1 MPIFSSETALGE
13 GLIGKREQHTQGT
26 AKSLTIIERYQ
37 PGDSPIHRLDPR
49 VKVGVALI
57 GIVGITT
64 TPTHAWP
71 AYPALWALIGTL
83 AVLAAIRVGR
93 LVRLAGIAL
102 PFALAA
108 LPLVFTM
115 PGEALTHVAGITIS
129 APGVARFAA
138 ILIKSWLSVQV
149 ALLLAMTTPFADL
162 LWALGSLRVP
172 GALITIVSFMYRY
185 LFTLRKEAERLI
197 RARTARSA
205 AQDGYR
211 SGGGLMW
218 RAQVAGGMVGSL
230 FLHSYERSER
240 VYAAMLARGYRGQM
254 RIMAPAALARRD
266 VMLGVIPVVFLLLI
280 EIAAVAWW
288 K

>member
-1 MPIFSSETALGE
+1 VGFPALFIAARFKPAAAE
-13 GLIGKREQHTQGT
+13 AMQNTL
-26 AKSLTIIERYQ
+26 ERYQ

-49 VKVGVALI
+49 VKVMVALI

-83 AVLAAIRVGR
+83 AALAMISVWR
-93 LVRLAGIAL
+93 LARLAGIAL

-108 LPLVFTM
+108 LPLIFTV
-115 PGEALTHVAGITIS
+115 PGDTLTHVAGITIS
-129 APGVARFAA
+129 APGVARFGA
-138 ILIKSWLSVQV
+138 ILVKSWLSVQV

-162 LWALGSLRVP
+162 LWALESLRVP
-172 GALITIVSFMYRY
+172 GVLIAIISFMYRY
-185 LFTLRKEAERLI
+185 LFTLREEAERLI

-205 AQDGYR
+205 AQDGYH
-211 SGGGLMW
+211 SGGGLTW
-218 RAQVAGGMVGSL
+218 RAQVAGGMVGNL
-230 FLHSYERSER
+230 FLRSYERSER

-254 RIMAPAALARRD
+254 RIMAPAPLTRRD
-266 VMLGVIPVVFLLLI
+266 VILGAIPVAMLVLI
-280 EIAAVAWW
+280 EAAAVVWW

>member
-1 MPIFSSETALGE
+1 VR
-13 GLIGKREQHTQGT
+13 LIGGHPPDVTDIPREPKT
-26 AKSLTIIERYQ
+26 LTIIERYQ

-49 VKVGVALI
+49 VKVVVALI

-83 AVLAAIRVGR
+83 AALATIRVGR
-93 LVRLAGIAL
+93 LARLAGIAL

-108 LPLVFTM
+108 LPLIFTV
-115 PGEALTHVAGITIS
+115 PGAALTYIAGIAIS
-129 APGVARFAA
+129 GPGVARFGA

-172 GALITIVSFMYRY
+172 GALITIISFMYRY
-185 LFTLRKEAERLI
+185 LFTLREEAERLM

-218 RAQVAGGMVGSL
+218 RGQVAGGMVGSL
-230 FLHSYERSER
+230 FLRSYERSER

-266 VMLGVIPVVFLLLI
+266 VILGAIPVVLLLLI
-280 EIAAVAWW
+280 ECAAVAWW

>member
-1 MPIFSSETALGE
+1 
-13 GLIGKREQHTQGT
+13 
-26 AKSLTIIERYQ
+26 LTIIERYQ
-37 PGDSPIHRLDPR
+37 PGASPIHRLDPR
-49 VKVGVALI
+49 VKVVVALI
-57 GIVGITT
+57 LIVGVTT
-64 TPTHAWP
+64 TPNHAWP

-83 AVLAAIRVGR
+83 AALATIRVGR
-93 LVRLAGIAL
+93 LARLAGIAL

-108 LPLVFTM
+108 LPLIFTV

-129 APGVARFAA
+129 APGVARFGA

-172 GALITIVSFMYRY
+172 GALITIISFMYRY
-185 LFTLRKEAERLI
+185 LFTLREEADRLI

-218 RAQVAGGMVGSL
+218 RAQVAGGMVGNL
-230 FLHSYERSER
+230 FLRSYERSER
-240 VYAAMLARGYRGQM
+240 VYAAMLARGYHGQM
-254 RIMAPAALARRD
+254 RIMTPAALARRD
-266 VMLGVIPVVFLLLI
+266 VMLGAIPVTILVLI
-280 EIAAVAWW
+280 EFAAVVWW
-288 K
+288 I